1 MKAKI
6 SRCFITLLI
15 TMTSSSGLAETYRWQ
30 DEDGIMHI
38 SEQPPANKPYEGGT
52 ITSYED
58 PAYLNNPLGA
68 QGSGEV
74 IMYSTQ
80 WCPYCQKARR
90 YFKRNKIP
98 FREYDVETTSKGRR
112 DFKTLRAR
120 GVPVILI
127 GHKRMNGFSEKS
139 FEQLYKR

>member
-1 MKAKI
+1 MKTQRSLYFVA
-6 SRCFITLLI
+6 LLI
-15 TMTSSSGLAETYRWQ
+15 TVASSPSLAETYRWQ

-38 SEQPPANKPYEGGT
+38 SEQPPVNTPYEGGS
-52 ITSYED
+52 ISSYD
-58 PAYLNNPLGA
+58 NPAYLNNPLGS

-74 IMYSTQ
+74 IMYSTE

-98 FREYDVETTSKGRR
+98 FREYDVETSKKGRR
-112 DFKTLRAR
+112 DYKALRAR

-127 GHKRMNGFSEKS
+127 GHKRMNGFSEQS
-139 FEQLYKR
+139 FEQIYK

>member
-1 MKAKI
+1 MKTLLSLCAV
-6 SRCFITLLI
+6 TLLI
-15 TMTSSSGLAETYRWQ
+15 TMTSSVALTETYRWQ

-52 ITSYED
+52 ISSYEN
-58 PAYLNNPLGA
+58 PAYLNNSLGS

-74 IMYSTQ
+74 IMYSTE
-80 WCPYCQKARR
+80 WCPYCTKARR

-98 FREYDVETTSKGRR
+98 FREYDVETTKKGRR
-112 DFKTLRAR
+112 DYKALRAR

-139 FEQLYKR
+139 FEQMYKH